1 MSWFASEKG
10 TTPSESVVLNASGFC
25 IYYCTKMLEGLEGG
39 TNRQTPLRRHR
50 TPGALGPG
58 RCIIIMYGDRRGACQ
73 AVLSRVDVET
83 GMGNGVAL
91 APHLLLAAL
100 SLSGAWVWSLEAAH
114 AQELAKLQATVS
126 IQALRMS
133 ELVDKLNASE
143 LGEGSS
149 SWRPL
154 KSNVMMWKSNVMMC
168 SAIWSAQNLHPFAA
182 QPTEPTVTAAAGRRS
197 GSPGGRQ
204 RIRILGSRSPTAVNV
219 ARSGVS

>member
-1 MSWFASEKG
+1 
-10 TTPSESVVLNASGFC
+10 
-25 IYYCTKMLEGLEGG
+25 
-39 TNRQTPLRRHR
+39 
-50 TPGALGPG
+50 
-58 RCIIIMYGDRRGACQ
+58 MYGDRRGACQ
-73 AVLSRVDVET
+73 AVLSRR
-83 GMGNGVAL
+83 MLRL
-91 APHLLLAAL
+91 ASGRQWQWQPLLLLAAL

-197 GSPGGRQ
+197 GSPRVTSAHPHTGCPIPNRCERRQ
-204 RIRILGSRSPTAVNV
+204 KRSQLGATGTGSPRRPRPAVVLSDRRAPGSWKGNAGASV
-219 ARSGVS
+219 WPPIG